1 MGHVHVWRL
10 DLAWLRQKTSDFEAT
25 LSPIERDRA
34 VRYRV
39 AADRERFI
47 VVRAILR
54 KLLGRYLGLTPAAI
68 AFDYGAW
75 GKPLV
80 RNGHSSYPGLGF
92 NVSHSGGVAL
102 VALAREA
109 RVGIDVELVRSGLAV
124 ELIAERHLSPTEQV
138 TLSRIPSHLRNQAFF
153 RYWTR
158 KEAFTKAV
166 GGGLSIAFD
175 GFSVSLAPTAG
186 IDFETPCH
194 TDARSPWWLQELDP
208 GAGYVAAVAV
218 ETPQPALLWEWLEDQ

>member
-1 MGHVHVWRL
+1 MGHLHVWRL
-10 DLAWLRQKTSDFEAT
+10 DLASLRQKTSDFEAT

-34 VRYRV
+34 MRYRV

-68 AFDYGAW
+68 AFDYSAW

-80 RNGHSSYPGLGF
+80 RSGHPSHPGLGF

-109 RVGIDVELVRSGLAV
+109 RVGVDVELVRSGLAV

-138 TLSRIPSHLRNQAFF
+138 TLSRIPSHLRNEAFF

-158 KEAFTKAV
+158 KEAFAKAV

-175 GFSVSLAPTAG
+175 GFSVSLAPAAG
-186 IDFETPCH
+186 MVFETPSN
-194 TDARSPWWLQELDP
+194 DSRSPWWLRELEP

-218 ETPQPALLWEWLEDQ
+218 ETPQPALLWEWSEDQ